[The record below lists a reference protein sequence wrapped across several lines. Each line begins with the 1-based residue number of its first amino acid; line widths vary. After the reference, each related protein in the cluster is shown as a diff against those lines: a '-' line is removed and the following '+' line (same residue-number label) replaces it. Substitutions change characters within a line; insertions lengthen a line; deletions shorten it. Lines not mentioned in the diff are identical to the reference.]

1 MDIPEPQREAQA
13 LLQAHEGKLGPCI
26 PVLTA
31 QFVLLQN
38 RQQQLLTL
46 SALTL
51 TITGF
56 SGPRIFASGEVSRW
70 SMIIGISL
78 VLVSLGLTL
87 MSSLV
92 FRFATQYLAESDQPT
107 EALARLIAYRNTK
120 TLWYRWQLLSIVLG
134 LTGYV
139 VAVIHFM
146 LVSELQ
152 PGL

>member
-1 MDIPEPQREAQA
+1 MDIPAPHREAQA

-46 SALTL
+46 CALTL
-51 TITGF
+51 SITGF
-56 SGPRIFASGEVSRW
+56 SGPKIFASGEISRW
-70 SMIIGISL
+70 SMIIGIGL
-78 VLVSLGLTL
+78 VLISLGLVL

-92 FRFATQYLAESDQPT
+92 FRFATQYLAETEQST
-107 EALARLIAYRNTK
+107 EALARLISYRNKK
-120 TLWYRWQLLSIVLG
+120 TQWYRWQLLTIVLG

-139 VAVIHFM
+139 VAVIHFL
-146 LVSELQ
+146 LVSELHQ
-152 PGL
+152 AG